1 MQKIRQDWPKE
12 CEDLRSSFTP
22 DDFQRNIQ
30 AGRIGRSFSLKL
42 FLHSSSLDHPPQV
55 CPSSS
60 DRFVKMPVNEKNC
73 E

>member
-55 CPSSS
+55 
-60 DRFVKMPVNEKNC
+60 
-73 E
+73 